1 MVLGMYGLTLIL
13 TLSVIGGLI
22 AYFGDKI
29 GMKVGRKKLS
39 LFGLRPKHT
48 SILITIFTGIF
59 IAVSSI
65 AVLTI
70 VSNDVRTALFRMRA
84 IQEALATSE
93 AQLQLSTAQVRD
105 METNLLQLS
114 AERDQAA
121 ADLREA
127 LADVERVSQEYVAV
141 LETLEQTRVEVEEE
155 RQRVEELEQRR
166 ATLEQRYVYLLDG
179 YESLVSQYDR
189 LVDEYLRL
197 ENKMRTGD
205 LALRADEI
213 FHASVFEGGRS
224 IDELTQHLT
233 AFLEEADRRAL
244 VRGARMESD
253 QNLAIML
260 TQQTFELAV
269 FSLHQQT
276 QPVVVRAV
284 SKNNTVAGEPVVT
297 YLELIPHE
305 KVFDQGEV
313 LAHSVIDSSILQEV
327 DRAIID
333 MIGLAN
339 DRAVDAGL
347 LTVDGAAVVVSG
359 EQFLQAI
366 AAIKESQGEVRIE
379 AVTQAETWTTQG
391 PIALDLIV
399 HYL

>member
-1 MVLGMYGLTLIL
+1 MYGLVLIL

-22 AYFGDKI
+22 AYLGDKI

-65 AVLTI
+65 AVLAI

-84 IQEALATSE
+84 IQDALATSE
-93 AQLQLSTAQVRD
+93 IQLQMSTTQVREMEASLLQLST
-105 METNLLQLS
+105 
-114 AERDQAA
+114 ERDQAA

-127 LADVERVSQEYVAV
+127 RADVERVSEEYAGV
-141 LETLEQTRVEVEEE
+141 LTTLEQTRAEVEEG

-213 FHASVFEGGRS
+213 FHAALFEGGS
-224 IDELTQHLT
+224 TIEELSAQLT
-233 AFLEEADRRAL
+233 TFLEEADRRAL
-244 VRGARMESD
+244 VRGARVESD

-276 QPVVVRAV
+276 EPVVVRAV

-305 KVFDQGEV
+305 QVFEQGDI
-313 LAHSVIDSSILQEV
+313 LAHSVIDSSVLQEV
-327 DRAIID
+327 DRAVID

-339 DRAVDAGL
+339 ERAIDAGL

-366 AAIKESQGEVRIE
+366 AAVKESQGEVRVE
-379 AVTQAETWTTQG
+379 AVTQRPTWTTEG
-391 PIALDLIV
+391 PISLDLIV
-399 HYL
+399 KNL